1 MSCVNVFN
9 CWCRE
14 LSEGGPVYHRT
25 CRSSE
30 SNTLSSKPQQEA
42 SLFFGSLGRLF
53 SSSPP
58 YVKWVTSTG
67 RQLCRKT
74 AQWEC
79 AERLVPGTETLG
91 WQSPASVSVSLGW
104 STCMGI
110 CTLRE
115 DDVFNDPL
123 IHPLWEVRTIKEGL
137 WPHAE
142 SHYSSTD
149 RTHPR
154 WWCNGTGCKESVCVQ
169 KNPLALEDWRIL
181 QVLFPRN

>member
-1 MSCVNVFN
+1 MSIIVGT
-9 CWCRE
+9 E
-14 LSEGGPVYHRT
+14 SYHKVGWSIT
-25 CRSSE
+25 ETST
-30 SNTLSSKPQQEA
+30 NQKTFFLFP
-42 SLFFGSLGRLF
+42 SLRL
-53 SSSPP
+53 
-58 YVKWVTSTG
+58 VKWVTSKM
-67 RQLCRKT
+67 RQLRRKT